1 MPKKRILKQMFD
13 VRPVDEAGGLDWK
26 KIKNVEK
33 LARNHKMRI
42 ELGFFGEPN
51 IYVLGKNFKS
61 SEVPFYYVIPEEVLE
76 RIKYEKL
83 RNFSYS
89 DIKKEKKLPEKSARE
104 VLFFSAFRNRIR
116 RTPLNALI
124 YFSGSVALVALAIG
138 ALGYVGKGLSI
149 KSSVMG
155 VSSEGYENLAS
166 AVENLKIRE
175 FQKSSEDF
183 QSAYGNF
190 SKTSKDIGEMGNF
203 FVDIARFFPVV
214 SQVSAGKN
222 LAEGGKNLSLA
233 GKSLNNIIETLEAL
247 KEPENIGNENRTLL
261 DVFYSMEDELKT
273 AAARLDDAG
282 IYLSRIKLDDVPEDK
297 KMKFIGAKEKIPVIS
312 ETIKDFLK
320 NSRIIVDLLG
330 GNGPRKYLFL
340 FQNNQEMR
348 ATGGFIGSYGLL
360 DISSGKVRKFFI
372 DGIFNPDGQ
381 LKEKIVPPK
390 PIQKISAAWSLH
402 DSNWFPD
409 FPKSARKAILFYEK
423 TGGPTADGII
433 TLTPTVMR
441 KLLEIT
447 GPIEMPEYDVTLDAE
462 NFIEKTQNEI
472 EADFDKEKNEPK
484 KILSDL
490 APIVLDKLFSSRD
503 INTVAKTM
511 NVLIDS
517 LNQKQ
522 ILLYSSNEEL
532 QKIISDRNWSGEIMD
547 APKDYLSV
555 INTNINGYKTDGV
568 VDEKIE
574 HEAEILDDG
583 SVIDTLTITR
593 HHNGGNFSYDWWN
606 KVNADYMRVYVPKN
620 SKLLE
625 TEGQT
630 KEFND
635 SPLDYDVLR
644 FRRDPDVE
652 NEEKKMSVNPGTG
665 VGTYEDSGKTVFA
678 NWVYVSPQ
686 ETVAVKYKYLLPFK
700 IEINDADKPA
710 DTYSLLAQKQ
720 SGSAGSKLISS
731 VKFPEKFKINWKYP
745 DEIREAG
752 NEIKIDTDLVNDK
765 LIGAAF
771 VKK

>member
-665 VGTYEDSGKTVFA
+665 VGTKTGSGC
-678 NWVYVSPQ
+678 N
-686 ETVAVKYKYLLPFK
+686 L
-700 IEINDADKPA
+700 
-710 DTYSLLAQKQ
+710 
-720 SGSAGSKLISS
+720 
-731 VKFPEKFKINWKYP
+731 
-745 DEIREAG
+745 
-752 NEIKIDTDLVNDK
+752 
-765 LIGAAF
+765 
-771 VKK
+771 

>member
-1 MPKKRILKQMFD
+1 MFD
-13 VRPVDEAGGLDWK
+13 VRPIDKAGGLDWR

-33 LARNHKMRI
+33 LAKNHKMRI
-42 ELGFFGEPN
+42 KLGFFGEPN

-61 SEVPFYYVIPEEVLE
+61 SEVPFYYVIPKEVLE

-89 DIKKEKKLPEKSARE
+89 DIKKEKKLPEKSVRE

-116 RTPLNALI
+116 RIPLNALI

-155 VSSEGYENLAS
+155 VSTEGYNNLAS
-166 AVENLKIRE
+166 AVGNLKIRE

-183 QSAYGNF
+183 QIAYDNF
-190 SKTSKDIGEMGNF
+190 SRTSKDIGEMGNF

-214 SQVSAGKN
+214 SQISAGKN

-247 KEPENIGNENRTLL
+247 KKPENIANGNRTLL
-261 DVFYSMEDELKT
+261 DVFYLMESELKIT
-273 AAARLDDAG
+273 AARLDDTG

-320 NSRIIVDLLG
+320 NGRIIVDLLG

-360 DISSGKVRKFFI
+360 DISSGQVRKFFI

-447 GPIEMPEYDVTLDAE
+447 GPIEMPEYDVALDSE

-490 APIVLDKLFSSRD
+490 APIVLNKLFSSRD

-547 APKDYLSV
+547 TPKDYLSV

-593 HHNGGNFSYDWWN
+593 HHNGGNFSHDWWN

-630 KEFND
+630 KEFNV
-635 SPLDYDVLR
+635 SPLDYDALG
-644 FRRDPDVE
+644 FRRDPDIE
-652 NEEKKMSVNPGTG
+652 NEEKDMSVNPGTG
-665 VGTYEDSGKTVFA
+665 VGIYEDSGKTVFA

-700 IEINDADKPA
+700 IEINDAGKPA
-710 DTYSLLAQKQ
+710 DTYSLLVQKQ

-731 VKFPEKFKINWKYP
+731 IKFPEKLKISWKYP

-752 NEIKIDTDLVNDK
+752 SEIKIDTDLVDDK

>member
-1 MPKKRILKQMFD
+1 MFD